1 MQAVVEG
8 GGLGLGDAVTGV
20 DGLHPLRRQRVAV
33 RVAVDH
39 EDVVVLRQGQ
49 LVRVVAAL
57 KAKPDVHP
65 DH

>member
-8 GGLGLGDAVTGV
+8 GRLGLGDAVAGV
-20 DGLHPLRRQRVAV
+20 DGLHPLCRQRVAV

-39 EDVVVLRQGQ
+39 EDVVILRQGE

-57 KAKPDVHP
+57 KAKADVHT